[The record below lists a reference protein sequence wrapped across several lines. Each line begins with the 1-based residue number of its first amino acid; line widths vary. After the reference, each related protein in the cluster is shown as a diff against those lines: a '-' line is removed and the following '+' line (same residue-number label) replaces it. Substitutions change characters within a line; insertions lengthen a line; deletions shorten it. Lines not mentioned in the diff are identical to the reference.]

1 MYVTFIPPSGK
12 EVIKLRISDHQS
24 TQDEWGR
31 NELTG
36 LPNRRYSIVLFS
48 KKSMPTESKQGIKE
62 LKWKSYMAQKI
73 PVYEKAFNRY
83 YLHETFNTLKT
94 ILLSIYQGGCP
105 EDRSIPINLNE
116 NKQYKYNRNNI
127 KKKLIRLTEADLH
140 RIVNRSVRNVLNEY
154 ADWKYDFAG
163 YDLGGEGPSYP
174 DPELSR
180 EAKKEAGKHKK
191 RLKTDRDYAMK
202 YGWDEEPKG
211 YVHSYL
217 DTFIPHENKNV
228 YDTQKYYNP
237 RLDAKYYNEY
247 WYRNGYD
254 DYVKDLK
261 AFYDADHKP
270 LHRKGSLNRE
280 I

>member
-1 MYVTFIPPSGK
+1 MKQYLWINRWNAKRKNSAINKQKVGISFLPNYVLYDFKTVLYELWQGLSMNEGSKTSMYVTFIPPSGK

-116 NKQYKYNRNNI
+116 NKQYKYNRNN
-127 KKKLIRLTEADLH
+127 
-140 RIVNRSVRNVLNEY
+140 
-154 ADWKYDFAG
+154 
-163 YDLGGEGPSYP
+163 
-174 DPELSR
+174 
-180 EAKKEAGKHKK
+180 
-191 RLKTDRDYAMK
+191 MK
-202 YGWDEEPKG
+202 
-211 YVHSYL
+211 
-217 DTFIPHENKNV
+217 
-228 YDTQKYYNP
+228 
-237 RLDAKYYNEY
+237 
-247 WYRNGYD
+247 
-254 DYVKDLK
+254 
-261 AFYDADHKP
+261 
-270 LHRKGSLNRE
+270 RKGNDILLDLN
-280 I
+280 IYL

>member
-1 MYVTFIPPSGK
+1 MNEGSKTSMYVTFIPPSGK

-116 NKQYKYNRNNI
+116 NKQYKYNRNN
-127 KKKLIRLTEADLH
+127 
-140 RIVNRSVRNVLNEY
+140 
-154 ADWKYDFAG
+154 
-163 YDLGGEGPSYP
+163 
-174 DPELSR
+174 
-180 EAKKEAGKHKK
+180 
-191 RLKTDRDYAMK
+191 MK
-202 YGWDEEPKG
+202 
-211 YVHSYL
+211 
-217 DTFIPHENKNV
+217 
-228 YDTQKYYNP
+228 
-237 RLDAKYYNEY
+237 
-247 WYRNGYD
+247 
-254 DYVKDLK
+254 
-261 AFYDADHKP
+261 
-270 LHRKGSLNRE
+270 RKGNDILLDLN
-280 I
+280 IYL